1 MSEEAIIGDRKYN
14 FEYKEQ
20 TSRTII
26 AISSAEIS
34 DDQDVDLVMRLHEL
48 LALSQTVV
56 VDSNPELSRMLFVQ
70 KVDPKGNAVSVP
82 IEELRAI
89 VKACLK
95 EL

>member
-1 MSEEAIIGDRKYN
+1 
-14 FEYKEQ
+14 
-20 TSRTII
+20 
-26 AISSAEIS
+26 
-34 DDQDVDLVMRLHEL
+34 
-48 LALSQTVV
+48 
-56 VDSNPELSRMLFVQ
+56 MLFVQ